1 MPGYAQARR
10 PFTLTTPLG
19 PDKLF
24 LLGLSGREAISQLFR
39 FDLDLIA
46 EREVQVPFEQLLGKK
61 VTAHV
66 GSGGGETRHFSG
78 VCSRMVQGGRD
89 EVFTHYQME
98 VVPEAW
104 FLTRRTQSRIFQRMS
119 TPDILKKV
127 FQGLAVEQQLQGKYE
142 PREYCV
148 QYRETDFDFASR
160 LMEEEGI
167 FYFFKHEQ
175 AGGRMILGDD
185 PSKHP
190 EVPFGSQVEYQAV
203 AGPSVQEE
211 RITALR
217 KSQELRSM
225 SVVLWDHNF
234 ELPHKNLEAVKPIQD
249 AVQVGSVSHKLKLG
263 DAARLE
269 LYDWPGGY
277 ARRYDGVGPGGDD
290 KAADLNKVFVDN
302 KRTASLRMEEEAAAA
317 LELTGESRCRQFTA
331 GQAFEMKKHF
341 NADGK
346 YVLTSVVHS
355 ARTSSDYRSGDFGG
369 TAYENAFSCIP
380 ASVPFRPRRVTP
392 RPVVAGTQT
401 AVVVGPSGREI
412 FTDKYGRVKVQ
423 FHWDREGKKDQN
435 SSCWVRV
442 AQPIAGRRW
451 GSSFWPRIGQEVVVH
466 YLEGDVDRPIIIG
479 AVYNPEQ
486 LPAYLDKGPDSK
498 HKEENLLS
506 GFKSN
511 TSDGGEG
518 FNELR
523 FYDAKDKQQIFLHAE
538 RDYDA
543 RVKNDAMEW
552 IQHDRHTVV
561 GKEDEKS
568 EAGDHN
574 EEIWR
579 DHNAHI
585 HRNRV
590 EHVEKDVQLLVGGGV
605 DVDVTGTRTESVG
618 GDEHLTVR
626 GERHEKIATNNHTE
640 AGQEIHL
647 KAGMK
652 VVIEAGMELTIKAG
666 GGFIKLDAMGVT
678 IEGTMVKINCGG
690 AATPAKPAKPESPK
704 KAAPKKPKEADDA
717 VSGSKSC

>member
-1 MPGYAQARR
+1 MV
-10 PFTLTTPLG
+10 LG
-19 PDKLF
+19 DSP
-24 LLGLSGREAISQLFR
+24 A
-39 FDLDLIA
+39 A
-46 EREVQVPFEQLLGKK
+46 HAQVP
-61 VTAHV
+61 
-66 GSGGGETRHFSG
+66 
-78 VCSRMVQGGRD
+78 
-89 EVFTHYQME
+89 Y
-98 VVPEAW
+98 
-104 FLTRRTQSRIFQRMS
+104 
-119 TPDILKKV
+119 TPQI
-127 FQGLAVEQQLQGKYE
+127 
-142 PREYCV
+142 
-148 QYRETDFDFASR
+148 
-160 LMEEEGI
+160 
-167 FYFFKHEQ
+167 
-175 AGGRMILGDD
+175 
-185 PSKHP
+185 
-190 EVPFGSQVEYQAV
+190 EYQALS
-203 AGPSVQEE
+203 GPSVQEE
-211 RITALR
+211 RITSLR

-225 SVVLWDHNF
+225 SVVLRDHNF

-249 AVQVGSVSHKLKLG
+249 SVQVGSVSHKLKLG

-290 KAADLNKVFVDN
+290 KPQDLNKVFADN
-302 KRTASLRMEEEAAAA
+302 KRTAGLRMEEEAAAA
-317 LELTGESRCRQFTA
+317 LELAGDSHCRQLSA
-331 GQAFEMKKHF
+331 GQAFELKKHF

-346 YVLTSVVHS
+346 YLVTSVAHD

-369 TAYENAFSCIP
+369 TVYRNSFACIP

-392 RPVVAGTQT
+392 RPIVAGTQT
-401 AVVVGPSGREI
+401 AVVVGPKGKEV

-423 FHWDREGKKDQN
+423 FHWDREGKKDEN

-479 AVYNPEQ
+479 AVYNPDQ
-486 LPAYLDKGPDSK
+486 LPAYLGKGPDSK

-511 TSDGGEG
+511 TSDGGQG

-523 FYDAKDKQQIFLHAE
+523 FFDAKDKQQIFLHAE

-552 IQHDRHTVV
+552 VQHDRHTVV
-561 GKEDEKS
+561 GKEDKKS

-579 DHNAHI
+579 DHNAHV

-590 EHVEKDVQLLVGGGV
+590 EHVEQDVQLLVGGAV
-605 DVDVTGTRTESVG
+605 DADVAGSRTEKVG
-618 GDEHLTVR
+618 GDQHLTVG
-626 GERHEKIATNNHTE
+626 GERQEKIATSNHTE

-652 VVIEAGMELTIKAG
+652 IVLEAGMELTIKAG
-666 GGFIKLDAMGVT
+666 GGFVKLDATGVT

-690 AATPAKPAKPESPK
+690 AAGAAKAAKPKAPK

-717 VSGSKSC
+717 VSGGKSC